1 MDAHGYDTTMLA
13 RGRKLKETIEGVDNI
28 MRMAKKVPADLR
40 QKHRNAMLSALHR
53 AIVPEVK
60 AAAPPYPWRELK
72 GPPRG
77 TGASR
82 RSTRA
87 AFNRKHG
94 LHISVGSG
102 RTAAKPTWYIIFE
115 IVGVAQYNR
124 YPNPYPYIVIR
135 KHNRYIVS
143 QVNKAVR
150 ELEVQL
156 MRELRERNAAA
167 RRVPPKVGPQIALN
181 DLVDEKGRRRRQ
193 R

>member
-1 MDAHGYDTTMLA
+1 MLA
-13 RGRKLKETIEGVDNI
+13 RGHGLKTAVDGLDNI
-28 MRMAKKVPADLR
+28 ARIAKKLPADLR
-40 QKHRNAMLSALHR
+40 QKHRNAMLSVLHQT
-53 AIVPEVK
+53 IVPEVK

-77 TGASR
+77 TNASR

-94 LHISVGSG
+94 LHISIGSG

-115 IVGVAQYNR
+115 IVGVAQYDR
-124 YPNPYPYIVIR
+124 FPNPYPYYVLR
-135 KHNRYIVS
+135 KQNRYIVS
-143 QVNKAVR
+143 KVNKAVR
-150 ELEVQL
+150 EYEVQL
-156 MRELRERNAAA
+156 LKELSERRSAA
-167 RRVPPKVGPQIALN
+167 RRVRPKVGPQIAVG